1 MKFAKTK
8 TGRMVY
14 FIFSLV
20 LISAAVLFISCG
32 DSADPDDSGP
42 NPNEENPV
50 FTDPG
55 SEPEKEYVFPED
67 MDGGGSSFT
76 IAAPTTSWF
85 FYTDIVREEISGEA
99 LDDAIYNRNR
109 FIEEKFSID
118 IKEVNTDIE
127 NFNSSVRRL
136 ITAGDDVYD
145 AAFCPMFR
153 GTGLA
158 SMIGENIFYNLREVA
173 SINLEDEWWNQ
184 QIIKE
189 ASLGRADKL
198 FFAACDINIMTLQCL
213 EAVFFNQDMMEN
225 SGLDLPYNLVREGK
239 WTFDA
244 FNQYQKDG
252 AQLNGADS
260 FNWENGGNAVYGF
273 ISYDNSVNALIDGS
287 GERYVTV
294 DNNGGLHL
302 SVENE
307 RFVNVVQKIESML
320 VVTDGSYLFANSM
333 PDFHYEP
340 IFTNNRSLMTMGEL
354 KAADVFREMDDTFGI
369 LPIPK
374 YEESQENYYCHYIFA
389 TPMAVIPSTNTR
401 PEFTGAV
408 LDAMAYL
415 SASDVTPVFFDVTVS
430 QKRLRNE
437 ESIDMLHIIKD
448 SSYIDMGLV
457 YGITNQFWEAIRHS
471 IGEGKSFDIVSQTER
486 FKDRMNTNIE
496 NIMELL
502 G

>member
-1 MKFAKTK
+1 MKKFTLLISLTLVFA
-8 TGRMVY
+8 
-14 FIFSLV
+14 LV
-20 LISAAVLFISCG
+20 LISCG
-32 DSADPDDSGP
+32 D
-42 NPNEENPV
+42 
-50 FTDPG
+50 G
-55 SEPEKEYVFPED
+55 SENNNNNGGNNGNAGQDNNSGDFPNDEIIREYIFPEG

-85 FYTDIVREEISGEA
+85 FYTDIVRDEISGEG
-99 LDDAIYNRNR
+99 LDDAIYNRNS
-109 FIEEKFSID
+109 FVEEKFNIE
-118 IKEVNTDIE
+118 IKEVNIDIE
-127 NFNSSVRRL
+127 SFNNSVRRL
-136 ITAGDDVYD
+136 TTAGDDAYD

-153 GTGLA
+153 GTNLA
-158 SMIGENIFYNLREVA
+158 SMIGENIFYNLREIPT
-173 SINLEDEWWNQ
+173 INLDEEWWNQ

-189 ASLGRADKL
+189 ASLGRGDKL

-213 EAVFFNQDMMEN
+213 EAVFFNQDMIEN
-225 SGLDLPYNLVREGK
+225 LGLTLPYNLVREGK

-244 FNQYQKDG
+244 FNKYQKDG

-260 FNWENGGNAVYGF
+260 FRWENGGNAAYGF

-294 DNNGGLHL
+294 DSDGSLRL
-302 SVENE
+302 VVENE
-307 RFVNVVQKIESML
+307 RFVSVVQKIESML
-320 VVTDGSYLFANSM
+320 VVSDGSYLFANTM

-340 IFTNNRSLMTMGEL
+340 IFVNGRSLMTMGEL
-354 KAADVFREMDDTFGI
+354 KAADVFREMNDTFGI

-389 TPMAVIPSTNTR
+389 TPMAVIPSTNAR

-415 SASDVTPVFFDVTVS
+415 SARDVTPVFFDVTVS

-437 ESIDMLHIIKD
+437 DSIDMLHIIKD

-471 IGEGKSFDIVSQTER
+471 LGEGKTFDIISQTER
-486 FKDRMNTNIE
+486 HRDRMNANIE
-496 NIMELL
+496 NIIELL